1 MGLLRGIGYTNLR
14 YYIGGMADW
23 AENSGAI
30 ERSNATSAA
39 PRVSSASPSKDPR
52 RLSWL
57 ERLATLSLEKLVGVW
72 FGMIVA
78 FGLVYWAAGIA
89 MGWGLQ
95 AGNTPVKPDLNG
107 LWTTIYFSFVTA
119 LSIGYGDVI
128 PTGALRVFAIIEGA
142 AGLLIFGCVISKL
155 VSRRQEELTEEI
167 HRTTLEDQLDRVRT
181 NFHLVF
187 TDLGSVQQLQVE
199 RGVLSALVMRR
210 LESIVR
216 VFLGELQAVH
226 DLLYRSQVAPDEE
239 TIESLLANLVI
250 CLQGL
255 VEINDSLADARSS
268 ALKAGLRSINTLAN
282 EICGEC
288 VPHAYAPALKESMDQ
303 IQALAHRI
311 G

>member
-1 MGLLRGIGYTNLR
+1 MGYTNLR

-23 AENSGAI
+23 AENNGTI
-30 ERSNATSAA
+30 ERSDATLAA
-39 PRVSSASPSKDPR
+39 PHAISAPPSNDSR
-52 RLSWL
+52 RFAWL
-57 ERLATLSLEKLVGVW
+57 EMLADLSLEKLVGVW
-72 FGMIVA
+72 FGMIIA
-78 FGLVYWAAGIA
+78 FGLVYWGAGIG

-107 LWTTIYFSFVTA
+107 LWTAIYFSFVTA

-155 VSRRQEELTEEI
+155 VSRRQEQLTEEI
-167 HRTTLEDQLDRVRT
+167 HRTTLDDQLDRVRT

-199 RGVLSALVMRR
+199 RGVLPALVMRR
-210 LESIVR
+210 LESVVR
-216 VFLGELQAVH
+216 VFRGELQAVP

-255 VEINDSLADARSS
+255 VEINDSLADATSP